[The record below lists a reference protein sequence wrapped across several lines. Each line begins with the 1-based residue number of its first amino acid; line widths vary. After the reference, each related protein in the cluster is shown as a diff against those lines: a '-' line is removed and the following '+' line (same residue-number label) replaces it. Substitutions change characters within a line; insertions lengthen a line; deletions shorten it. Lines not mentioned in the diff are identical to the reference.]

1 MVEERMMSDAGGFQA
16 IRFQTVRFQTVDA
29 LPQRLKRSGE
39 CGDFSL
45 ELDDSLCSGGVGG
58 GGFEPVRVVVV
69 RNGKVRRISEEMG
82 VSGLARAGLAR
93 ENRGKRTGALIASL
107 TVNLIAGV
115 VGGVPGGEA
124 LERRLDRAEV
134 VEGVEAVRA
143 AAKFAWSLGA
153 AQHQE
158 AEDRG
163 LVAAKVEDGADAVL
177 VLGNSCVADGGDK
190 SEIFK
195 AVESLTD
202 LLFGKVEYGIAAGA
216 LVARVHQGVERERVV
231 FRCRNLFFDEGAEDA
246 ELVSRELH
254 DYKGAT
260 GEQN

>member
-1 MVEERMMSDAGGFQA
+1 MTSGAGGFQT
-16 IRFQTVRFQTVDA
+16 IRFQTVGLFQAIDA
-29 LPQRLKRSGE
+29 LPQGLKRSGE
-39 CGDFSL
+39 GGDFSL
-45 ELDDSLCSGGVGG
+45 ELDDSLGGGGVGG
-58 GGFEPVRVVVV
+58 GGFEPVRMVVV
-69 RNGKVRRISEEMG
+69 RDGKVRRVSEEMG

-93 ENRGKRTGALIASL
+93 ENRGERAGALI
-107 TVNLIAGV
+107 VNLIAGF
-115 VGGVPGGEA
+115 VGGGPGSEA
-124 LERRLDRAEV
+124 FERGLDRSEV
-134 VEGVEAVRA
+134 VEGVKTVGA
-143 AAKFAWSLGA
+143 AAEFAWSLGA

-177 VLGNSCVADGGDK
+177 VLGYASVADGRDE

-202 LLFGKVEYGIAAGA
+202 LLFRKVENGIAAGA

-231 FRCRNLFFDEGAEDA
+231 LRRRDLLFDEGAEDA

-260 GEQN
+260 GERN

>member
-1 MVEERMMSDAGGFQA
+1 MSGAGGFQT
-16 IRFQTVRFQTVDA
+16 IGFQTVDA
-29 LPQRLKRSGE
+29 LPQGLKRSGKG
-39 CGDFSL
+39 GDFSL
-45 ELDDSLCSGGVGG
+45 ELDDSLSSGGVGS
-58 GGFEPVRVVVV
+58 GGFEPVRMVVV
-69 RNGKVRRISEEMG
+69 RDGKVRRVSEEMG

-93 ENRGKRTGALIASL
+93 ENRGERAGALIDNL
-107 TVNLIAGV
+107 TVNLIAGF
-115 VGGVPGGEA
+115 VGRGPGGQT

-134 VEGVEAVRA
+134 VEGVEAIGA
-143 AAKFAWSLGA
+143 AAEFAWSLGA

-158 AEDRG
+158 AEDRS

-177 VLGNSCVADGGDK
+177 VLGYASVADGRDE

-202 LLFGKVEYGIAAGA
+202 LLFRKVENGIAAGA
-216 LVARVHQGVERERVV
+216 LIAGVHQGVERERIV
-231 FRCRNLFFDEGAEDA
+231 FRRRNLFFDEGAEDA

-260 GEQN
+260 GERN